1 MKYGMN
7 LLLWTD
13 DPTRESFLPVL
24 ESLQKL
30 GFDGVELP
38 IFRLDEKRYARL
50 GKRLADLGL
59 QCTGVTV
66 RTAEDNPISADKAV
80 RRLGVERSKRALDCC
95 RAAGATLLAGPYYAA
110 LGHFSG
116 KGPTTTEWRRGV
128 ESLRP
133 VAEYAGTL
141 GITLALEFLNR
152 FEIYLLNCAADA
164 ARFVREVDHPNC
176 RMMYDTFHAN
186 IEEKDLTAAI
196 VDNADV
202 MVHVHVSEN
211 DRSTPGQGHV
221 DWATTFDALARIG
234 YDGWLTIEAFGQSL
248 PALAAATKIWRTMF
262 VSEEQLAADGLRF
275 MRQQWSSR
283 QRATR
288 QKPVKRPSKGR

>member
-13 DPTRESFLPVL
+13 DPTKESFLPVL
-24 ESLQKL
+24 ENLAKL

-38 IFRLDEKRYARL
+38 IFRLDEKRYGKL
-50 GKRLADLGL
+50 GRRLADMGL
-59 QCTGVTV
+59 ECTGVTV
-66 RTAEDNPISADKAV
+66 RTAEDDPTSADKAK
-80 RRLGVERSKRALDCC
+80 RQLGVERSKRALDCC
-95 RAAGATLLAGPYYAA
+95 RAAGARLLAGPYYAA

-116 KGPTTTEWRRGV
+116 KGPTAAEWRRSVDGM
-128 ESLRP
+128 RQ
-133 VAEYAGTL
+133 VAEHAGSL
-141 GITLALEFLNR
+141 GVTLALEFLNR

-164 ARFVREVDHPNC
+164 ARYVRDVDHPSC

-186 IEEKDLTAAI
+186 IEEKDLGAAI
-196 VDNADV
+196 EGCADV

-221 DWATTFDALARIG
+221 DWATTFDALHRIG

-248 PALAAATKIWRTMF
+248 PALAAATKIWRKMF

-283 QRATR
+283 ARQRKQAPR
-288 QKPVKRPSKGR
+288 RAKAKR